1 MENIYSYVHGFNGR
15 EGMIV
20 ASKDDGIT
28 WTPIAEASY
37 EYGPG
42 IVSALNYRPDEEHAH
57 CDEMIRSIM
66 ASYTDF
72 RLFAAE
78 VVSYVKNTMTDE
90 AGLQMLS
97 KYGELTKKHESFG
110 ENGL

>member
-15 EGMIV
+15 EGMVV
-20 ASKDDGIT
+20 ASKDDGTT
-28 WTPIAEASY
+28 WTPIAETSF

-66 ASYTDF
+66 SSYSDF
-72 RLFAAE
+72 RNFASE
-78 VVSYVKNTMTDE
+78 IVSYVRKTMTDGE
-90 AGLQMLS
+90 GLQMLT
-97 KYGELTKKHESFG
+97 KYGELTKKHESF
-110 ENGL
+110 EES